1 MTHLQFEP
9 KLLESLADKV
19 VILTGAATGIGR
31 SAVQQFCDNGAKI
44 VFGDVVEG
52 PSRELE
58 SELGPNIH
66 FVKCDASSYSE
77 QFHLFKTA
85 YEKYGRIDIVV
96 ANAGIAIHQDSFGP
110 DADIEKE
117 PSMAEVDV
125 NLKGSLFTV
134 RIGMHYLRKC
144 GGGDIVMVSSIAG
157 FKEGEG
163 LVPYTASKHGV
174 VGIMRGIHLT
184 GTRENIRV
192 NVICPWMTSMRPIS
206 FTRLYFV
213 TFTLE
218 TNTDSETRLV
228 LAIEQGWYERGLPT
242 NEAADVAR
250 SILLCATANRGSNGI
265 THSGARLPFAGKI
278 VFVAGGESYE
288 IEDRIQNLEPEWLGE
303 ENSKVLLRGQEYLAG
318 HSWDATKTLGGKL

>member
-1 MTHLQFEP
+1 MAHLQFEP
-9 KLLESLADKV
+9 ILLESLADKV
-19 VILTGAATGIGR
+19 VVLTGAATGIGR
-31 SAVQQFCDNGAKI
+31 SAVQQFCKYGAKI
-44 VFGDVVEG
+44 VFGDVAEG
-52 PSRELE
+52 PSLELE
-58 SELGPNIH
+58 SELGPTVQ
-66 FVKCDASSYSE
+66 FVKCDTSVYSE
-77 QFHLFKTA
+77 QLHLFKTA

-96 ANAGIAIHQDSFGP
+96 ANAGIAIHQDSFSP
-110 DADIEKE
+110 DADIEQE

-125 NLKGSLFTV
+125 NVKGSLFTV
-134 RIGMHYLRKC
+134 RIGMHYLRRC

-192 NVICPWMTSMRPIS
+192 NVICPWMTK
-206 FTRLYFV
+206 
-213 TFTLE
+213 
-218 TNTDSETRLV
+218 TRLV

-250 SILLCATANRGSNGI
+250 AILLCATANRGLNGN
-265 THSGARLPFAGKI
+265 THGGARLPFAGKI

-288 IEDRIQNLEPEWLGE
+288 IEDRIQNLEPKWLGE
-303 ENSKVLLRGQEYLAG
+303 ENSRVLLKGQEYLAG
-318 HSWDATKTLGGKL
+318 HSWDATKSTIGGKL

>member
-1 MTHLQFEP
+1 MAHLQFEP

-19 VILTGAATGIGR
+19 VVLTGAATGIGR
-31 SAVQQFCDNGAKI
+31 SAVQQFCNNGAKI
-44 VFGDVVEG
+44 VFGDVIEG

-58 SELGPNIH
+58 SDLGPNVQ

-77 QFHLFKTA
+77 QLNLFKTA

-96 ANAGIAIHQDSFGP
+96 ANAGIIIHQDSFSP

-134 RIGMHYLRKC
+134 RIGMHYLREC

-174 VGIMRGIHLT
+174 VGIMRGIHHT

-192 NVICPWMTSMRPIS
+192 NVVCPWMTK
-206 FTRLYFV
+206 TRM
-213 TFTLE
+213 
-218 TNTDSETRLV
+218 V
-228 LAIEQGWYERGLPT
+228 LTMEQGWYERGLPT

-250 SILLCATANRGSNGI
+250 SILLCATANRGPNGI

-288 IEDRIQNLEPEWLGE
+288 IEDAIQSLEPKWLGE
-303 ENSKVLLRGQEYLAG
+303 ENSRVLAKGQEYLSEHG
-318 HSWDATKTLGGKL
+318 WDATKMVVGK